1 MQSLQPTAPKAPQTG
16 FGDKALEALTKPDT
30 LGRLG
35 LAGALGAYGA
45 LQGRQAQAGADT
57 AAAQKQALAAPYQQQ
72 GQQLVAQA
80 QRGELT
86 AANQQAVQ
94 AARARLQ
101 QASANM
107 GGVGQQQVESQIA
120 GLTTQLLNNQYQYGL
135 QVMQIGDN
143 IALGA
148 INTQLQLDQQLNQGN
163 KSFYTSLTQL
173 VAGSPQYLVAGG
185 TK

>member
-1 MQSLQPTAPKAPQTG
+1 MTADSKFYIGKHGMKYVSYRPWAIMEPTKYGPKIFDIFYT
-16 FGDKALEALTKPDT
+16 E
-30 LGRLG
+30 
-35 LAGALGAYGA
+35 
-45 LQGRQAQAGADT
+45 
-57 AAAQKQALAAPYQQQ
+57 
-72 GQQLVAQA
+72 
-80 QRGELT
+80 E
-86 AANQQAVQ
+86 QAVT

-148 INTQLQLDQQLNQGN
+148 INTQLQLDNQLAAAN
-163 KSFYTSLTQL
+163 KSFYSSLANL
-173 VAGSPQYLVAGG
+173 VAGSPSYVQGMVPVTPA
-185 TK
+185 KV